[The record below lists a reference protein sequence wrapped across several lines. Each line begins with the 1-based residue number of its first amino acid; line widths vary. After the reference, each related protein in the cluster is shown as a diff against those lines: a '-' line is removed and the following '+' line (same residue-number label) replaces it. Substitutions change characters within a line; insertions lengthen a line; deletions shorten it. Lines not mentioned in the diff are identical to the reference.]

1 VAAAAVLLPAVSS
14 VARHSGISPSRL
26 FMPLSFGAILGGTTT
41 LVGTPPNILTAEVI
55 LNQGLEPF
63 QLFDF
68 TPVGLALLGVGI
80 LFMTTLGRRLIPE
93 RIEAKVADRSSHL
106 SSAYRISE
114 RLTSIRVPPGSS
126 LDGQT
131 LRETRL
137 GTALGAAVVGVR
149 RGEKRILAPGP
160 DFRLQADDL
169 VVVDGTFEDLQSLLA
184 VQGVAVEEANSGQLD
199 AIAASVEVLVVRLP
213 PGSGLIGR
221 SLRQLHFRDRF
232 GVLVV
237 GIRRGRDLVR
247 QELAR
252 RVLQQSDELL
262 VLATS
267 EQRAVLSD
275 QKGLHI
281 VEAMSIRDALSEQ
294 LFLIKV
300 PTTSP
305 LAGASVRESRLGEL
319 AGLTVFGMVRD
330 GQAVVLLSSDDTIR
344 AGDELMVVG
353 ESERVLDLVQLGELE
368 IGAVSDQA
376 RLESRSIGMVEAVV
390 APRSDAAGSSL
401 RKLHFRDRY
410 GLQALA
416 LWRSGTVVH
425 KELADLRLRVGD
437 GILLHGPRDKIAQ
450 LAADVDFVLLDYDEE
465 PPRRYKKAPVALGAL
480 ALMIALVASGAFPI
494 HVAAFT
500 GAVATVL
507 FGALRMEEAYRA
519 IEWRALYLV
528 AAILPVGTAME
539 KSGAAQLLADGVSGV
554 AESYGTYAFL
564 AALVVLSS
572 LLSQGLDGAPTVV
585 ILAPVVLL
593 TAEQLQISPYPLMMA
608 VGIAAS
614 AAFMTPF
621 SHKANLLV
629 MSAGG
634 YRSMDFVKVGTPLTV
649 IVLALIVFLV
659 PLVFPF

>member
-1 VAAAAVLLPAVSS
+1 MTFEIGFLFAVLIAMVYLFLTEKLPVELTAFLGLVVLIFTGYVAPDDAFVGFSSPAVITMFSIFFISGALLRTGVADVVGKRMSRMSGGKEVPLIIILMLVAGVMSAFMNNVAAAAVLLPAVSS

-80 LFMTTLGRRLIPE
+80 LFMTTIGRKLIPE

-114 RLTSIRVPPGSS
+114 RLTSIRVPQGSS

-160 DFRLQADDL
+160 DFRLQADDM

-184 VQGVAVEEANSGQLD
+184 VQGVAVQEANSGQLD
-199 AIAASVEVLVVRLP
+199 TIAASVEVLVVRLP
-213 PGSGLIGR
+213 AGSGLIGR

-275 QKGLHI
+275 QKGLQI
-281 VEAMSIRDALSEQ
+281 VDAMSIRDALSEQ
-294 LFLIKV
+294 LF
-300 PTTSP
+300 
-305 LAGASVRESRLGEL
+305 
-319 AGLTVFGMVRD
+319 
-330 GQAVVLLSSDDTIR
+330 
-344 AGDELMVVG
+344 
-353 ESERVLDLVQLGELE
+353 
-368 IGAVSDQA
+368 
-376 RLESRSIGMVEAVV
+376 
-390 APRSDAAGSSL
+390 
-401 RKLHFRDRY
+401 
-410 GLQALA
+410 
-416 LWRSGTVVH
+416 
-425 KELADLRLRVGD
+425 
-437 GILLHGPRDKIAQ
+437 
-450 LAADVDFVLLDYDEE
+450 
-465 PPRRYKKAPVALGAL
+465 
-480 ALMIALVASGAFPI
+480 
-494 HVAAFT
+494 
-500 GAVATVL
+500 
-507 FGALRMEEAYRA
+507 
-519 IEWRALYLV
+519 
-528 AAILPVGTAME
+528 
-539 KSGAAQLLADGVSGV
+539 
-554 AESYGTYAFL
+554 
-564 AALVVLSS
+564 
-572 LLSQGLDGAPTVV
+572 
-585 ILAPVVLL
+585 
-593 TAEQLQISPYPLMMA
+593 
-608 VGIAAS
+608 
-614 AAFMTPF
+614 
-621 SHKANLLV
+621 
-629 MSAGG
+629 
-634 YRSMDFVKVGTPLTV
+634 
-649 IVLALIVFLV
+649 
-659 PLVFPF
+659 